1 MINLENTELSFIEQN
16 LINYTWNTKQELI
29 ILKINFPITNLKK
42 LINYSLIFEKNN
54 INNQMILDPLSGI
67 MYLSLEFKQN
77 KTNKNLLY
85 QLLNEF
91 RKGILNI
98 GGFSVIQ
105 SCDIAIKRK
114 FDVWERSQN
123 NSFLMEAIKRKFDPN
138 GILNKGRF
146 IDKL

>member
-1 MINLENTELSFIEQN
+1 
-16 LINYTWNTKQELI
+16 
-29 ILKINFPITNLKK
+29 
-42 LINYSLIFEKNN
+42 
-54 INNQMILDPLSGI
+54 MILDPLSGI

-91 RKGILNI
+91 RKHIVSI

-105 SCDIAIKRK
+105 SCDISIKRK
-114 FDVWERSQN
+114 FDVWEKSQN
-123 NSFLMEAIKRKFDPN
+123 NFFLMETIKRKFDPN